1 MNLHLEVE
9 ISEIFYLKPRGGE
22 KKKNVAGKKNRKWKL
37 KMQNDSGFF
46 LKQKA
51 GVCPQAEFANPSA
64 GSQKATQAG
73 AAGSWAGP
81 AQLVRRVGCAPG
93 RTLPRCTPARA
104 PLGASAGT
112 RRRNDTG
119 SPGRARGTH
128 RRPARASP
136 KRRVSFSGRFL
147 KPEPDGT
154 AVHQTAEV
162 AGPRGG
168 DKEEG
173 QGLSSAAPAMGW
185 PGGAAPAATRRVVCA
200 LRTRSRASR
209 TEPDLTSTPVL
220 TLRRVVWLRRR
231 DAPRHLLCT
240 GRTARAPSVRAG
252 VSSFPSGDNLDLN
265 VKERA
270 SRGVPQ

>member
-9 ISEIFYLKPRGGE
+9 ISEIFYLKPRGG
-22 KKKNVAGKKNRKWKL
+22 KKKKCGRGKKPENGNSRCRTIQDSSSSRKLECVLKL
-37 KMQNDSGFF
+37 S
-46 LKQKA
+46 LLI
-51 GVCPQAEFANPSA
+51 PQL
-64 GSQKATQAG
+64 GLRRRRKRG
-73 AAGSWAGP
+73 AAGSCAGP

-104 PLGASAGT
+104 PLGACAGT

-147 KPEPDGT
+147 KPEPDST

-173 QGLSSAAPAMGW
+173 QGLSSAAPAVG
-185 PGGAAPAATRRVVCA
+185 
-200 LRTRSRASR
+200 
-209 TEPDLTSTPVL
+209 
-220 TLRRVVWLRRR
+220 
-231 DAPRHLLCT
+231 
-240 GRTARAPSVRAG
+240 
-252 VSSFPSGDNLDLN
+252 
-265 VKERA
+265 
-270 SRGVPQ
+270 